1 MSGADERDPPRGQVV
16 RDPAVVE
23 QLLDALPLFADL
35 TDREREVL
43 CAAFVVR
50 VVEEGEVLC
59 REGDPGASFFVVA
72 KGVVG
77 VYKDLPGDKREMLA
91 EIGPNNLIGQVA
103 LIDGKPRSAT
113 CLARER
119 AIALECSRDDFDR
132 LFQTGSPFAF
142 KVADQVVID
151 LAKRLREAN
160 QQIHDLYA
168 HPKRTLAS
176 LTETALHIQQTIT
189 V

>member
-1 MSGADERDPPRGQVV
+1 MSDDATEEQVIRDSALVK
-16 RDPAVVE
+16 
-23 QLLDALPLFADL
+23 QLLDTLPLFAEL

-50 VVEEGEVLC
+50 VVEEGQELC
-59 REGDPGASFFVVA
+59 REGDPGTSFFVVA
-72 KGVVG
+72 KGIIG
-77 VYKDLPGDKREMLA
+77 VYKDLPGDQQVMLA

-113 CLARER
+113 CVARER
-119 AIALECSRDDFDR
+119 AIALECARDDFER

-176 LTETALHIQQTIT
+176 LTQKALHIQQTIT